1 MASSAASL
9 GSFRLERR
17 RLRCRRQAVSA
28 SPARPSA
35 PLARG
40 AGIRGAHVSSAEDAL
55 AQAEELLAR
64 LDRARER
71 LESTEDPETAIE
83 VLGELNEIAKQ
94 IESAVSEAK
103 RRAEAEADAEP

>member
-1 MASSAASL
+1 MSSS
-9 GSFRLERR
+9 
-17 RLRCRRQAVSA
+17 
-28 SPARPSA
+28 
-35 PLARG
+35 
-40 AGIRGAHVSSAEDAL
+40 EDAL

-64 LDRARER
+64 LDRARQR
-71 LESTEDPETAIE
+71 LESTEDPETAIA

>member
-1 MASSAASL
+1 
-9 GSFRLERR
+9 
-17 RLRCRRQAVSA
+17 
-28 SPARPSA
+28 
-35 PLARG
+35 
-40 AGIRGAHVSSAEDAL
+40 VSSAEDAL

>member
-1 MASSAASL
+1 
-9 GSFRLERR
+9 
-17 RLRCRRQAVSA
+17 VS
-28 SPARPSA
+28 
-35 PLARG
+35 G
-40 AGIRGAHVSSAEDAL
+40 AEDAL

-64 LDRARER
+64 LDRARQR

-94 IESAVSEAK
+94 IEAAVSEAK